1 MAVKN
6 VGTIYDN
13 VDVANKP
20 DTYFTLKLNSAVRTG
35 KNVKYTF
42 YAYATLAS
50 PGSYRCD
57 SAGLQIKVNSS
68 YAIND
73 STWKPSK
80 SGGTRSA
87 TGWPVSG
94 TYDVTVEQITG
105 NPSLYVKFW
114 DSQGSADYSKTWNSD
129 TLYLPPAA
137 PILQQVSVTT
147 YSNKVI
153 YNIKNTVDTE
163 MSSVKLYNSSNQL
176 ITTLTPN
183 TTSANVE
190 ITGLNYNTTISGYYV
205 IATSNTLDSEKL
217 YLTNATTNDI
227 PKFSFRNSNNNIQ
240 ILWPT
245 SANANLVSKL
255 TYNIKTKDNS
265 GTSIATGT
273 LYYSTVSSST
283 VENGNYVYT
292 IRSLTS
298 ADWDKFANAYTG
310 SYSGNFYV
318 AYNVT
323 VDGTERI
330 NPDSTDSR
338 HYCAATLP
346 TSYAPTFTSSN
357 VVTAKETLSNL
368 VGSNKFLS
376 DNSNVIFSGI
386 NKVLI
391 KGNSNNVATA
401 KPSETTATITSYI
414 LSASGKIATVTDWV
428 NTGGYLENITT
439 NSINVKA
446 MDSRGYG
453 TTVTKTIS
461 KIFPYSKPIFSSMP
475 MANRVGGVGTTITVT
490 IKTKHYIYKQDTNG
504 KNGVKKPNQ
513 LIIQYKMNNYGPTS
527 WTNIATISSYSTNDS
542 ELKETTTIGTLSGVN
557 IPISNTAIITF
568 RLVDTMQTDLD
579 SDPNRRFDPPTY
591 SVNIGTGNVMLWR
604 DMQHHWLGIGKKPTC
619 ALDVNGNATINGS
632 INSLQELDLTSLSNS
647 TFYPVGFKCGH
658 DLLDCFIQ
666 SPGYSASAAYNQ
678 NLIHFQFTGSG
689 WSDTPIQFSVLQ
701 YGCYSNDEITIGCIG
716 RPTSYAD
723 KASVIIWLRGGFN
736 YRLKCNY
743 APILYSEGYTDPN
756 STDSSKVV
764 VTTGNN
770 YYGGTN
776 TNLSILFTPQST
788 ITNGSYLSDLKLST
802 GQVITTGNLHLT
814 LSYLLGSIIYPVNSI
829 YMTTNGSFNP
839 NGTFP
844 GVWTKLDNDAY
855 LKIVGSGAGSTGGQ
869 SDHKIGITH
878 LPSHTHAGNA
888 KTGWFEMRKSTGDAN
903 EIQTVDGTV
912 FSSTASGTKSTTITN
927 NSKEYKR
934 QRINFSLTP
943 SVQNTGDGNAYYPKY
958 YGVYVWHRDS

>member
-42 YAYATLAS
+42 YAYATLVS
-50 PGSYRCD
+50 SGSYRCD

-73 STWKPSK
+73 STWKPTK
-80 SGGTRSA
+80 KGDTRSA

-401 KPSETTATITSYI
+401 KPSGTTATITSYI
-414 LSASGKIATVTDWV
+414 LSASGKIATVTDWI

-461 KIFPYSKPIFSSMP
+461 KILPYSKPIFSSMP

-504 KNGVKKPNQ
+504 INGVKKPNQ
-513 LIIQYKMNNYGPTS
+513 LKIQYKMNNYGPTS

-542 ELKETTTIGTLSGVN
+542 ELKETTTTIGTLSGVN

-579 SDPNRRFDPPTY
+579 SDTNRRFDPPTY

-619 ALDVNGNATINGS
+619 ALDVNGNVKLSQDSGGSWIDGRDNAAVKQIRQTATEGS
-632 INSLQELDLTSLSNS
+632 SWNPVVSVKTSIGN
-647 TFYPVGFKCGH
+647 
-658 DLLDCFIQ
+658 
-666 SPGYSASAAYNQ
+666 
-678 NLIHFQFTGSG
+678 
-689 WSDTPIQFSVLQ
+689 W
-701 YGCYSNDEITIGCIG
+701 TIGNVG
-716 RPTSYAD
+716 GEKLGFSYD
-723 KASVIIWLRGGFN
+723 L
-736 YRLKCNY
+736 
-743 APILYSEGYTDPN
+743 
-756 STDSSKVV
+756 DSDYNANPRNNASKVINMPANTVGTV
-764 VTTGNN
+764 VTTGNLSAIQS
-770 YYGGTN
+770 YIN
-776 TNLSILFTPQST
+776 TQIST
-788 ITNGSYLSDLKLST
+788 FF
-802 GQVITTGNLHLT
+802 GNL
-814 LSYLLGSIIYPVNSI
+814 YPIGSIYITASD
-829 YMTTNGSFNP
+829 SFDP
-839 NGTFP
+839 NGKFP

-943 SVQNTGDGNAYYPKY
+943 SVRNTGDGNAYYPKY